1 MSDLRMSLDCLLKKI
16 GISHL
21 IPIGSDEK
29 LHSWVCQL
37 LCVNKVSSLTFQHL
51 NEMSSSLDCI
61 ITTEDKKKLY
71 DIVSTYEKI
80 NCLRIKS

>member
-1 MSDLRMSLDCLLKKI
+1 MSDLRMSLDCLPKNI

-21 IPIGSDEK
+21 VPNGSDED
-29 LHSWVCQL
+29 LHKFVCKML
-37 LCVNKVSSLTFQHL
+37 SIDKVSSLTFQHL

-61 ITTEDKKKLY
+61 ITTEDKKRLY

-80 NCLRIKS
+80 NC

>member
-1 MSDLRMSLDCLLKKI
+1 MSNLRMSLDCLLKRI

-21 IPIGSDEK
+21 IPNGFDEDLHKFVCK
-29 LHSWVCQL
+29 LLSID
-37 LCVNKVSSLTFQHL
+37 KMSSLTFQHL

-71 DIVSTYEKI
+71 DVVPTYEKI
-80 NCLRIKS
+80 NCLRIK